1 MPFSKYG
8 GIGGLES
15 WKNFS
20 LRVLLM
26 PAFFFIL
33 WIFYY
38 QGFQVGIELNEIQ
51 ALRCMQERLLATLF

>member
-8 GIGGLES
+8 GIGGFES

-20 LRVLLM
+20 LRILLM
-26 PAFFFIL
+26 PTFFFIL

-38 QGFQVGIELNEIQ
+38 QGFQVGVELNESQVLHCIEI
-51 ALRCMQERLLATLF
+51 L